1 MKAKQWF
8 KTVLII
14 IFGMLIIGFV
24 VVPLPYYV
32 ESPGAT
38 IDLKELIT
46 VNDKEDKGSGS
57 FSLTSVGIRQATGFL
72 ALKAKLAPFEELIS
86 KEELTG
92 GATNEEYNQM
102 QQYYMDS
109 SQNAAIEQAL
119 QAL

>member
-1 MKAKQWF
+1 
-8 KTVLII
+8 
-14 IFGMLIIGFV
+14 MLIIGFV

-72 ALKAKLAPFEELIS
+72 ALKAKMTPFEKLIS
-86 KEELTG
+86 EEELTG
-92 GATNEEYNQM
+92 GATKKNI
-102 QQYYMDS
+102 S
-109 SQNAAIEQAL
+109 NATVLYGFFPKCSNRTSVKTCRQAL
-119 QAL
+119 

>member
-1 MKAKQWF
+1 MKAKQWL

-57 FSLTSVGIRQATGFL
+57 FSYLCWYQASYRFL
-72 ALKAKLAPFEELIS
+72 SFKS
-86 KEELTG
+86 
-92 GATNEEYNQM
+92 
-102 QQYYMDS
+102 
-109 SQNAAIEQAL
+109 
-119 QAL
+119 